1 MVKSAPVKLE
11 IKEAGD
17 KILCT
22 LARFHL
28 LTADLLIPAVGSL
41 GSATTVHKNLLRL
54 SVAKYIYRFPL
65 ATKTGK
71 SPLVCVL
78 GERGVK
84 YLREERELEV
94 AFYRKPSEWDRFSS
108 EWLIHPLELNKF
120 LISAN
125 LVGKLISLPNG
136 VSRILVT
143 ECLHD
148 FTLKSAPLVYTDG
161 EGNKHGVIP
170 DALLT
175 FGIVR
180 NPNEARKKLTL
191 WIELER
197 NSHREKAFTQKF
209 KDIYHVIENRV
220 FDGRFGGRTLKVCFV
235 STIDMEHVEKMRR
248 LAREELLRLRS
259 YTSPQDPQNLVFHFG
274 LIPSLQQEAI
284 DTRQV
289 FLSDYWL
296 HPLDSEETRRYP
308 LIRM

>member
-1 MVKSAPVKLE
+1 MSKPALPKLE
-11 IKEAGD
+11 IKTAGE

-41 GSATTVHKNLLRL
+41 GSATTVHKNILRL
-54 SVAKYIYRFPL
+54 SEAQYIYRFPL

-84 YLREERELEV
+84 YLREEKEIEV
-94 AFYRKPSEWDRFSS
+94 DFYRKPSEWDRLTS
-108 EWLIHPLELNKF
+108 EWLIHPLELNK
-120 LISAN
+120 LLLSAH
-125 LVGKLISLPNG
+125 LVGKSISLPN
-136 VSRILVT
+136 VILVT
-143 ECLHD
+143 QCLHD
-148 FTLKSAPLVYTDG
+148 FTLKSSPLVYTDG
-161 EGNKHGVIP
+161 EKNKHGVIP

-175 FGIVR
+175 FDILRGGTTK
-180 NPNEARKKLTL
+180 PLTL

-197 NSHREKAFTQKF
+197 NSHREKAFCQKF
-209 KDIYHVIENRV
+209 RDIYHIIENRV
-220 FDGRFGGRTLKVCFV
+220 FDERFGTRTLKVCFV
-235 STIDMEHVEKMRR
+235 STIDNEHVEKMKR

-259 YTSPQDPQNLVFHFG
+259 YTKPQDLQNLIFHFG

-289 FLSDYWL
+289 FLADYWL
-296 HPLDSEETRRYP
+296 HPLDAEQTRRYP
-308 LIRM
+308 LIKM